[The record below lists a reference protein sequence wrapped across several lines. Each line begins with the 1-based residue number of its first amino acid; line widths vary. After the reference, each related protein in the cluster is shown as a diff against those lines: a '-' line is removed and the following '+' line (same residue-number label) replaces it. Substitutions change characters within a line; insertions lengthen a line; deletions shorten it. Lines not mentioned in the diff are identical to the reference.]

1 MIFEDSKNNLRI
13 DTKYLKNLLENIRD
27 DDDWYKIENEVF
39 KIREWEYS
47 DIDECEQQKAR
58 PDIIIDGTRWY
69 PLADRPKVSDE
80 IVYLHAICQQMAFRK
95 LDDYRQEDDTETEF
109 GYLCRIC
116 LRAAEKTKER
126 YCPFCGRKLFAFP
139 IDNYY

>member
-1 MIFEDSKNNLRI
+1 MTMIGIKLRMM
-13 DTKYLKNLLENIRD
+13 YLKYENGNIQILMNASSKKPDRILLLME
-27 DDDWYKIENEVF
+27 
-39 KIREWEYS
+39 
-47 DIDECEQQKAR
+47 
-58 PDIIIDGTRWY
+58 WY

-80 IVYLHAICQQMAFRK
+80 IVYLYAICQQMAFRK

-116 LRAAEKTKER
+116 LRVAEKTKER